1 MNIIAE
7 NSKEKVAFV
16 KVVEESE
23 ATGKVKETY
32 EDIKKA
38 LGIDFIPNMYKA
50 MANNPEYLKTT
61 WGKVQAVMKKQGK
74 LDSKTKDIVAL
85 TVSIMSGCDYCIG
98 VYNETVK
105 HAGLDDE
112 ALTEL
117 YSIID
122 TYTGLNRLNIAWG
135 VKPDK
140 KTMVWLRWKLKNSNE
155 MTKTH
160 NKIRINSD
168 CEAVGG

>member
-1 MNIIAE
+1 MMNNKTEISKE
-7 NSKEKVAFV
+7 NNKEKVAFV
-16 KVVEESE
+16 NVVEESE
-23 ATGKVKETY
+23 ATGKVQEIY
-32 EDIKKA
+32 DEIKNT
-38 LGIDFIPNMYKA
+38 LGIDFVPNMYKA
-50 MANNPEYLKTT
+50 MANNPEYLENA
-61 WGKVQAVMKKQGK
+61 WGKIQGIMTKQGK

-98 VYNETVK
+98 VYNETVR

-122 TYTGLNRLNIAWG
+122 TYSGLNRLNIAWG

-140 KTMVWLRWKLKNSNE
+140 KPWYG
-155 MTKTH
+155 
-160 NKIRINSD
+160 
-168 CEAVGG
+168 CGG

>member
-1 MNIIAE
+1 ME
-7 NSKEKVAFV
+7 CEKTEKPKEKVAFV

-23 ATGKVKETY
+23 ATGQVKEVY
-32 EDIKKA
+32 EDIKKT

-50 MANNPEYLKTT
+50 MANKPEYLKTT
-61 WGKVQAVMKKQGK
+61 WEKVQTIMTSQGK
-74 LDSKTKDIVAL
+74 LDSKTKDIIAL

-122 TYTGLNRLNIAWG
+122 LYTGLNSLNIAWQ

-140 KTMVWLRWKLKNSNE
+140 KPWYGCAGK
-155 MTKTH
+155 
-160 NKIRINSD
+160 
-168 CEAVGG
+168 A